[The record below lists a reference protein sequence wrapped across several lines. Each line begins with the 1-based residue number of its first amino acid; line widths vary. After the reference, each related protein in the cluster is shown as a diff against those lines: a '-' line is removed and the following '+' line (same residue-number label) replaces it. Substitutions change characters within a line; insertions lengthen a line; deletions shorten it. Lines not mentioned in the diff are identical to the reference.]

1 MIRPVLVK
9 ICGLSTPRDVE
20 VAIEAGADAV
30 GFVLS
35 SSSPR
40 AVSPARVRELVGV
53 AAGAATTVLVVHD
66 VSIPEAVERAGELGV
81 DVLQVHGYAP
91 QEVRAASDS
100 WPRTWRATAASA
112 GPVLVGEHGEEALLL
127 DSPVPGSG
135 ETWDLGLLGEVPEG
149 RWILAG
155 GLSPENVALAVRE
168 VRPWG
173 VDVSSGVESARGV
186 KDHGLVRA
194 FLEAARAG

>member
-1 MIRPVLVK
+1 MLVK

-20 VAIEAGADAV
+20 VAVEAGADAL

-40 AVSPARVRELVGV
+40 AVSPERVRELVGV

-66 VSIPEAVERAGELGV
+66 VSIPEALERAREAGV
-81 DVLQVHGYAP
+81 EVLQVHGYGAA
-91 QEVRAASDS
+91 QVREASAA
-100 WPRTWRATAASA
+100 WPRTWRARAASA
-112 GPVLVGEHGEEALLL
+112 GPVRVGELGEEALLL

-135 ETWDLGLLGEVPEG
+135 ETWDLGLLGEAPQG

-155 GLSPENVALAVRE
+155 GLSPENVAQAVRE

-173 VDVSSGVESARGV
+173 VDVSSGVEASRGV

-194 FLEAARAG
+194 FLEAARGA

>member
-1 MIRPVLVK
+1 MLVK

-20 VAIEAGADAV
+20 VAVEAGADAL

-40 AVSPARVRELVGV
+40 AVSPERIRELVGV

-66 VSIPEAVERAGELGV
+66 VSIPEALERAREAGV
-81 DVLQVHGYAP
+81 EVLQVHGYGAA
-91 QEVRAASDS
+91 QVREASAA
-100 WPRTWRATAASA
+100 WPRTWRARPASA
-112 GPVLVGEHGEEALLL
+112 GPARVGELGEEALLL

-135 ETWDLGLLGEVPEG
+135 ETWDLGLLGTTPEG

-155 GLSPENVALAVRE
+155 GLSPENVAQAVRE

-173 VDVSSGVESARGV
+173 VDVSSGVEASRGV

-194 FLEAARAG
+194 FLEAARGA